1 MTINLKESNGVP
13 QIMLGLQG
21 APCTGKTW
29 AASTFPNPTIV
40 DFDRGTTAL
49 CGRDIK
55 VVPFYDAVFVKEKF
69 KAPTKQYTIEGIPT
83 TVLNRRDAF
92 RKWLDTD
99 AANMKAGETLV
110 IDSWTSLMNAFDLMT
125 EAEPAYTKQGNVD
138 EFAFWRRK
146 IMWSTDV
153 IEMLKSLSC
162 NVVVCFHEI
171 QQRDKA
177 TGILLDKVQPLMEG
191 KFVAELKVHFT
202 DYYRQCAIPKVKL
215 DGKPSDVNGKAIDKD
230 GWYWQVKS
238 DAAFDAKCRVP
249 NVVDKFVPAH
259 YSFFEKAYSTTNK

>member
-1 MTINLKESNGVP
+1 MINLKDCKNVP
-13 QIMLGLQG
+13 QIMLGIQG
-21 APCTGKTW
+21 PPCTGKTW
-29 AASTFPNPTIV
+29 SAVTFPNPVIA

-49 CGRDIK
+49 QGRDIR
-55 VVPFYDAVFVKEKF
+55 VVPFYDAAYVKEKF
-69 KAPTKQYTIEGIPT
+69 KVPTKQFNIEGIPT

-99 AANMKAGETLV
+99 AANMKAGETLI

-146 IMWSTDV
+146 IMWATDV
-153 IEMLKSLSC
+153 LETLKSLTC
-162 NVVVCFHEI
+162 NVIVCFHEI

-202 DYYRQCAIPKVKL
+202 DFYRQHAIAKVKL
-215 DGKPSDVNGKAIDKD
+215 DGKPNEVNGKPLEKD
-230 GWYWQVKS
+230 GWFWQVKS

-249 NVVDKFVPAH
+249 NLTDKFVPAD
-259 YSFFEKAYSTTNK
+259 YSFFEKAYSNSK